1 MTRKTSAHNYYL
13 RDQRDVFYT
22 QILLIVAAARIV
34 VVAAAFFA
42 AVTLME
48 LLLLSSTEI
57 DAATRPSELFAEGIA
72 A

>member
-1 MTRKTSAHNYYL
+1 M
-13 RDQRDVFYT
+13 
-22 QILLIVAAARIV
+22 ARIV

-42 AVTLME
+42 DVTLME
-48 LLLLSSTEI
+48 LLLSSTEI